1 MKIRHLIKKLQEL
14 DPEANVY
21 FGEATESRPADYLLP
36 GTRLRREGYFML
48 TSEVK
53 RLDGS
58 PGPTD
63 RSLVDHILKRYGAKG
78 RADLHGNDILI
89 SNWNGRNE

>member
-1 MKIRHLIKKLQEL
+1 MKIKHLLKKLQDL

-21 FGEATESRPADYLLP
+21 FGESMESRPADYLLP
-36 GTRLRREGYFML
+36 GTRLRRDGYFML
-48 TSEVK
+48 TSEVQ
-53 RLDGS
+53 RLDES

-63 RSLVDHILKRYGAKG
+63 RSLVDHILKRYGSK
-78 RADLHGNDILI
+78 RSDLHGHDILI